1 MDSLQQTDGLIK
13 ASMEAS
19 SSESNKHSQ
28 ALLNLSLTLEDLIDL
43 RQKLFKRIQKATR
56 LLLGKDASTAAAV
69 KRAMKNEF
77 LMKRMKAH
85 AIRLKIRQ
93 QVRDMLLMSVSIKR
107 RTSRE
112 KKGKHIPPFSS
123 SLANIPIFS
132 QMLRSD
138 NRRRTQS
145 HARPLESRLLLDAT
159 MPCARTSSLI
169 PAKDTIPAQPYPLS

>member
-13 ASMEAS
+13 AAMETS

-28 ALLNLSLTLEDLIDL
+28 ALLNLSLTLEDLVDL
-43 RQKLFKRIQKATR
+43 CQKLFKRIQKATH

-69 KRAMKNEF
+69 KRAMRNEF

-93 QVRDMLLMSVSIKR
+93 QVRDMLLMSISIKR

-112 KKGKHIPPFSS
+112 KKGKHMLLFSS
-123 SLANIPIFS
+123 SWANIHIFS
-132 QMLRSD
+132 
-138 NRRRTQS
+138 
-145 HARPLESRLLLDAT
+145 
-159 MPCARTSSLI
+159 
-169 PAKDTIPAQPYPLS
+169 